1 MVGRSVRM
9 MERRSIEKERERRR
23 GERAGDQKSGGLQ
36 VKDVIPYILYFV
48 LLEPA
53 SLLHQ
58 LYLLIS
64 ISISIS
70 MSLVQLVEF
79 NRMISFPQTQINNP
93 KGNVS
98 YCLYTASPDHTSN
111 WHQGAGVGQS
121 GCCTP
126 HSTPP
131 GFISASIPLGTSKMR
146 MRMDAKWNSEQEKRE
161 WLFSCTQFLVNP
173 WIPPDARNPSRPGRS
188 PDIISPSLRSSQ
200 HAIPSSQVPFIGK
213 SNDFRWFLHF
223 RAHSTEL
230 LIIWWAR
237 VTGGSCV
244 PHIGPKPHNYRAYSH
259 CSSNGPSAIA
269 TNTDLLALAHCR
281 LIANHPEVKTSI
293 CISI

>member
-1 MVGRSVRM
+1 M

-79 NRMISFPQTQINNP
+79 NRMISFPQIQINNP

-111 WHQGAGVGQS
+111 
-121 GCCTP
+121 
-126 HSTPP
+126 
-131 GFISASIPLGTSKMR
+131 
-146 MRMDAKWNSEQEKRE
+146 
-161 WLFSCTQFLVNP
+161 
-173 WIPPDARNPSRPGRS
+173 
-188 PDIISPSLRSSQ
+188 
-200 HAIPSSQVPFIGK
+200 
-213 SNDFRWFLHF
+213 
-223 RAHSTEL
+223 
-230 LIIWWAR
+230 
-237 VTGGSCV
+237 
-244 PHIGPKPHNYRAYSH
+244 
-259 CSSNGPSAIA
+259 
-269 TNTDLLALAHCR
+269 
-281 LIANHPEVKTSI
+281 
-293 CISI
+293 